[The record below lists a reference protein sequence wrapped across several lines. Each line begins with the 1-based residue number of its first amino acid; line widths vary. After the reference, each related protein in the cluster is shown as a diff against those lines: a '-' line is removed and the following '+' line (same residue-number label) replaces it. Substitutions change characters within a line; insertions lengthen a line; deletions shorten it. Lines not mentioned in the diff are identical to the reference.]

1 MALISFN
8 SVKRNADAFYILRS
22 KQALKQCNKKAYY
35 DALVLKGP
43 MILINNGENLL
54 YLGSPYVK
62 NAKELRRSQ
71 LYLSDMALNDMTRE
85 LIMLNQSSFCQIFV
99 K

>member
-1 MALISFN
+1 MF
-8 SVKRNADAFYILRS
+8 
-22 KQALKQCNKKAYY
+22 
-35 DALVLKGP
+35 
-43 MILINNGENLL
+43 LINNGENLL